1 MCITNSSVFSIN
13 IDYNIVPVK
22 HEGLQKSEWIMHIP
36 CPLLKGLWF
45 PSESMYWPIHV
56 YYALPVIHRN
66 INLLKYAQINEEHS
80 VSQDSQFFTI
90 TSGFYEWKTMLLYSP
105 SIIIIIMSTSEQE
118 DMLEDGYSLLEFFK
132 HEILLQVNILKIIY
146 LFI

>member
-1 MCITNSSVFSIN
+1 
-13 IDYNIVPVK
+13 
-22 HEGLQKSEWIMHIP
+22 MHFQ
-36 CPLLKGLWF
+36 L
-45 PSESMYWPIHV
+45 Y
-56 YYALPVIHRN
+56 HRN

-80 VSQDSQFFTI
+80 VTPFFILELCNAESQDSQFFTI
-90 TSGFYEWKTMLLYSP
+90 TSGFYEWKPMLLYSP

-118 DMLEDGYSLLEFFK
+118 DMLEDGYSLLAFFK